1 MWADLENAFRQRTAY
16 LARALSRL
24 IFPPHCVV
32 CRHPAAEDEDRYLCR
47 DCLARTAFVSDPT
60 CPRCGHTLGRHAEA
74 DTRCIECRNV
84 PLRFDRAVAAAHH
97 DGPARQMVLA
107 LKFAGQQ
114 HQAFPLARMLAARL
128 RTTDILERTQA
139 IAPVPLHRSRLRTR
153 GFNQAHLLAREL
165 GRLARLPVDKDILRR
180 TRNTPPQTRAPSLTA
195 RRSNVR
201 GAFTTTSPPA
211 VQGKTLLLIDDVMTT
226 GATTSECAGTLKRAG
241 AKTVFVATAT
251 RRMNLPPPDD
261 TEPAAEPYPVESL
274 VPPPDLDE

>member
-1 MWADLENAFRQRTAY
+1 MWADQGKTFRQRAAY
-16 LARALSRL
+16 VARALSRL

-32 CRHPAAEDEDRYLCR
+32 CRHPADEDEDRYLCH
-47 DCLARTAFVSDPT
+47 DCLARTVFVSDPT
-60 CPRCGHTLGRHAEA
+60 CPRCGHVLGQHTE
-74 DTRCIECRNV
+74 DEKRCVECRNV

-128 RTTDILERTQA
+128 ESTGILERTQT
-139 IAPVPLHRSRLRTR
+139 IAPVPLHRSRMRTR

-201 GAFTTTSPPA
+201 GAFTATSPAA
-211 VQGKTLLLIDDVMTT
+211 VKGKTLLLIDDVMTT

-241 AKTVFVATAT
+241 ARAVFVATAT
-251 RRMNLPPPDD
+251 RRMALPPPDD
-261 TEPAAEPYPVESL
+261 TEPETEPYPVESL
-274 VPPPDLDE
+274 VPPPDVDQ